1 LTQIKNVLHVQS
13 TQTSRVHNL
22 SFFQTFLLKTKC
34 TPFVLKIGK
43 ILTLNI
49 KKVKGLEI
57 MILIINLN
65 TFGSNMFFT
74 LKFMDFENV
83 VLVTIVHIY
92 VIEGMNA

>member
-1 LTQIKNVLHVQS
+1 MFLHVQN
-13 TQTSRVHNL
+13 TQTLRMHNP
-22 SFFQTFLLKTKC
+22 SFFQTFLKKTKC